1 MGRRDKKYKSTAKVN
16 FNDYICLNALIS
28 QLMFL
33 LSVNDYETALFKWEK
48 YNDSVMRQAHVETA
62 GVKMTSM
69 LKPGRV

>member
-16 FNDYICLNALIS
+16 FMIICLNALIS

-33 LSVNDYETALFKWEK
+33 LSVNDYETVLFKWEK